1 MSFNSILS
9 AAVGSGAL
17 LSFFVLVT
25 TSNHE
30 AQAKVWTTE
39 NCVMKKW
46 EQWEDIRGE
55 MPTREEEQMFR
66 DECWDEMGAKN
77 NEY

>member
-1 MSFNSILS
+1 MK
-9 AAVGSGAL
+9 VGSIFILIGAAL
-17 LSFFVLVT
+17 IVPLVII
-25 TSNHE
+25 SDISHDAE
-30 AQAKVWTTE
+30 AVIWTTE
-39 NCVMKKW
+39 NCVMEKW
-46 EQWEDIRGE
+46 EQWEGIRGE